1 MNGDRAAHEWA
12 RSLLGGNCRIRL
24 WSTALSLR
32 TTLSW
37 HADST
42 SSSSRL
48 ASLMNLL
55 SFRAGLEREA
65 TIEVPMETC
74 SGLAIGRLVVGDLI
88 EAHLL
93 RQAAASRNISRS
105 QLWETT

>member
-1 MNGDRAAHEWA
+1 MTGQRTNGPGACSAAIAE
-12 RSLLGGNCRIRL
+12 SDCGP
-24 WSTALSLR
+24 TALSLR

-93 RQAAASRNISRS
+93 RQAAASCNISRS
-105 QLWETT
+105 QLWETLT